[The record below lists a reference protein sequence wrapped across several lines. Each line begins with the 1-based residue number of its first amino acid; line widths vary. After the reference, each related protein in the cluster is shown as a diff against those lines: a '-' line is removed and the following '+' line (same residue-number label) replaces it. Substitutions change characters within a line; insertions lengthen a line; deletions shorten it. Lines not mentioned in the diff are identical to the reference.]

1 MRDKSKKPT
10 KSRDDLS
17 VGNMVQNE
25 ETVMERPVVKG
36 IQRQLQKALRSPEF
50 VETESVVSEDE
61 DEEKKSVV
69 KRIQTLPKKVPKFP
83 VPVKSDDSDD
93 DEEEEPVV
101 KNTPMSPELAEMDPE
116 DSEDSDTGDT
126 LRAIG
131 FPIEDL

>member
-1 MRDKSKKPT
+1 MGDKSEKPT

-36 IQRQLQKALRSPEF
+36 IERQLQKALKTPEF
-50 VETESVVSEDE
+50 VETESDVSGDE

-69 KRIQTLPKKVPKFP
+69 KRIQTLPKKVPKFS
-83 VPVKSDDSDD
+83 VPVESDDSDG
-93 DEEEEPVV
+93 DEEEEPVA
-101 KNTPMSPELAEMDPE
+101 KNTPMSPELAETDPE